1 MQYEVKESGR
11 ANDLTVIKHK
21 DRKYAHLV
29 LSVDSFVMVNQ
40 VGAFGLCDIN
50 DKRIIQKVLNAHTKI
65 FIPKGIQKL
74 GSEVYLTNN
83 IDVKSED
90 GSIKMGMLNI
100 KNGKV

>member
-65 FIPKGIQKL
+65 FIPKGI
-74 GSEVYLTNN
+74 
-83 IDVKSED
+83 
-90 GSIKMGMLNI
+90 
-100 KNGKV
+100 